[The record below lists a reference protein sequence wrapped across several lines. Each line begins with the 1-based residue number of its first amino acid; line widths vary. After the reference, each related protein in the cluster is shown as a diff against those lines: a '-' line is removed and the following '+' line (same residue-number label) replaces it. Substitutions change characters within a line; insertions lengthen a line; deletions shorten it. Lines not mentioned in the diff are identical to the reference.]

1 MSHRTTRKRSRL
13 TPAELMTQYLDDRND
28 ELLDAVVTAAALV
41 ARADGRIEPAE
52 RGLLIDFLDRNGF
65 LSVFTRNEILDA
77 FELRVSELDEAQGA
91 EIAVDS
97 LGRLAGRSP
106 ARLVIGAGKHIAA
119 ANGQSHP
126 VERHMLQLIR
136 HALGRGPAPSVPS
149 LDETG
154 GAR

>member
-1 MSHRTTRKRSRL
+1 MFHRNTRKRSRL
-13 TPAELMTQYLDDRND
+13 TPAELMAQYLDDRNE

-52 RGLLIDFLDRNGF
+52 RGLLVDFLDRNGF

-77 FELRVSELDEAQGA
+77 FERRVRELDEERGA
-91 EIAVDS
+91 ETAVDS

-119 ANGQSHP
+119 ANGHAHP
-126 VERHMLQLIR
+126 VEQHMLQLIR
-136 HALGRGPAPSVPS
+136 HALGRGPAPSVPAPDGS
-149 LDETG
+149 G